1 MREAEHAGSRSD
13 HESEKPQV
21 GVFRAD
27 TNLSERLFLETTGAL
42 LGIAPHQR
50 DYDMELASRCL
61 PLRCGPVAGAELAS
75 RWSSLYYL
83 LVHPRNAFVRP
94 RLTCRA
100 SLSPA
105 RQPPQKRRCIEIVKA
120 AAFLRGTICPPK
132 CAGGSARP
140 IPRYLG
146 LEPSTSCTT
155 SCSWGSGHDPGKY
168 RHTLRP
174 VQRIL
179 DRPQFLM
186 AHVLRHAF
194 RPSWQP
200 VCLLSRANRLMWHTW
215 CCSVPETSCHAAT
228 RSIEMHISG

>member
-1 MREAEHAGSRSD
+1 MFTPPLRPGRRRGARISM
-13 HESEKPQV
+13 
-21 GVFRAD
+21 VF
-27 TNLSERLFLETTGAL
+27 AL
-42 LGIAPHQR
+42 LPSLRFTTYSYTRETPSCGL
-50 DYDMELASRCL
+50 DSLAAL
-61 PLRCGPVAGAELAS
+61 HFL
-75 RWSSLYYL
+75 
-83 LVHPRNAFVRP
+83 
-94 RLTCRA
+94 
-100 SLSPA
+100 
-105 RQPPQKRRCIEIVKA
+105 QPGNHLKSFVKA

-186 AHVLRHAF
+186 AHVLRLAF

-200 VCLLSRANRLMWHTW
+200 VCLLSRANRLMWYTW